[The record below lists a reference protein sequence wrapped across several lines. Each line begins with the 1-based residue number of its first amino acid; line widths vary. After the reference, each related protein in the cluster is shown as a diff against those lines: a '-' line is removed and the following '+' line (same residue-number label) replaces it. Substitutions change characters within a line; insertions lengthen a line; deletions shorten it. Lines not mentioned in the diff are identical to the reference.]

1 MRPEDRIFVAGH
13 RGMVGSACVRALKAA
28 GFYNIVTRT
37 HAELDLMDQRAV
49 REFYEAEKPDVAVI
63 AAARVGGI
71 GANSAAN
78 SRFLYENEL
87 IALNTVWG
95 AAEAGVKRLLFLG
108 STCIYPRMAPQP
120 IPESALLTSEL
131 EKTNEGYA
139 LAKISGLK
147 LCEFLRRERGLVYH
161 SLMPTN
167 LYGPGDNYDIEH
179 GHVLPT
185 MIRKFETAR
194 TGNEQKVTLWGSG
207 SPLREFLH
215 VDDLASAC
223 LFLLQMENPPD
234 LVNVG
239 SGREV
244 TIRQLAE
251 MVKEATGC
259 RAFIEWVPS
268 KDEILMD
275 GDIINV
281 DVSTILDGYFADS
294 SRMFM
299 IGNVSDEDRKLVE
312 VTREAMMLGLEQV
325 KPWAFMGDMG
335 QAVNDH
341 AKAHGYSVVREIG
354 GHGVGLEFHEEPWV
368 SYVTKKGTEILLVP
382 GMIFTIEPM
391 INMGGPEI
399 FVDEENDWTVYTDD
413 GSKSAQWEIQ
423 VLVTEDGHEV
433 LSW

>member
-1 MRPEDRIFVAGH
+1 MLKTDRIYVAGH
-13 RGMVGSACVRALKAA
+13 RGMVGSACVRALAAA
-28 GFYNIVTRT
+28 GYSNVVTRS
-37 HAELDLMDQRAV
+37 HAELDLLDPAAV
-49 REFYEAEKPDVAVI
+49 RSFYAAEKPDVAII

-78 SRFLYENEL
+78 SRFLYENAM
-87 IALNTVWG
+87 IAMNTVWA

-120 IPESALLTSEL
+120 IPESALLTDSL

-167 LYGPGDNYDIEH
+167 LYGPGDNYDVEH

-194 TGNEQKVTLWGSG
+194 ANNERVVHLWGSG

-215 VDDLASAC
+215 VDDLAAAC
-223 LFLLQMENPPD
+223 LFLLEMENPPD

-244 TIRQLAE
+244 TIRQLAD

-259 RAFIEWVPS
+259 KAFIDWDRS
-268 KDEILMD
+268 KPD
-275 GDIINV
+275 G
-281 DVSTILDGYFADS
+281 TP
-294 SRMFM
+294 
-299 IGNVSDEDRKLVE
+299 RKLCDTSLIRSVGWSPKI
-312 VTREAMMLGLEQV
+312 GL
-325 KPWAFMGDMG
+325 
-335 QAVNDH
+335 
-341 AKAHGYSVVREIG
+341 S
-354 GHGVGLEFHEEPWV
+354 VGLRRTVEE
-368 SYVTKKGTEILLVP
+368 YR
-382 GMIFTIEPM
+382 
-391 INMGGPEI
+391 
-399 FVDEENDWTVYTDD
+399 
-413 GSKSAQWEIQ
+413 A
-423 VLVTEDGHEV
+423 EV
-433 LSW
+433 ASGRIRI